1 MKEILKLA
9 KSLSDSDLSSLIKSL
24 NSLLEKRKEKA
35 LKEAKQREEQAR
47 AVEEVKQQI
56 AAIAAEKGV
65 SLEMLGY
72 QLSSSLQTS
81 DRKVRRPYKISPE
94 KQSFYIDA
102 SGRPQLL
109 FTRQLKQYKA
119 EGLALTF
126 DQLTPDQQSQARA
139 LIDARNAKA

>member
-1 MKEILKLA
+1 MVLNLGER
-9 KSLSDSDLSSLIKSL
+9 SSSLIKSL

-94 KQSFYIDA
+94 KQSFYIDE

-126 DQLTPDQQSQARA
+126 DQLTPDQQSHARD
-139 LIDARNAKA
+139 LVDARNAKA

>member
-1 MKEILKLA
+1 
-9 KSLSDSDLSSLIKSL
+9 
-24 NSLLEKRKEKA
+24 
-35 LKEAKQREEQAR
+35 
-47 AVEEVKQQI
+47 
-56 AAIAAEKGV
+56 
-65 SLEMLGY
+65 MLGY

-126 DQLTPDQQSQARA
+126 DQLTPDQQSHARD
-139 LIDARNAKA
+139 LVNARNAKA